1 MRFMI
6 LLKADKTTEA
16 GVLPRGKQLAEIE
29 IRRVYEAEDFGAEFT
44 AELREAEERL
54 RMQIAETPDTGS

>member
-16 GVLPRGKQLAEIE
+16 GVLPSEKQLAEIE
-29 IRRVYEAEDFGAEFT
+29 VRRVYEAEDFGAEFT

>member
-16 GVLPRGKQLAEIE
+16 GVLPSEKQLAEIE
-29 IRRVYEAEDFGAEFT
+29 IRRFYEAEDFGAEFT

-54 RMQIAETPDTGS
+54 RMQIAETPDSGS

>member
-16 GVLPRGKQLAEIE
+16 GVLPSEKQLAEIE
-29 IRRVYEAEDFGAEFT
+29 VRRVYEAEDFGAEFT

-54 RMQIAETPDTGS
+54 RMQIAETPDSGS